1 MVGQNTLTLGE
12 VEEFLPYSYKGAK
25 VKTVIEGSVVNDCEV
40 GKETASWNSW
50 RSFLCAKG
58 V

>member
-1 MVGQNTLTLGE
+1 MVGQNTMTLGE
-12 VEEFLPYSYKGAK
+12 IEEFLPYRYKGAK

-40 GKETASWNSW
+40 GKEAASWSS
-50 RSFLCAKG
+50 RRQFICAKG

>member
-1 MVGQNTLTLGE
+1 MMGQNTLTLGE
-12 VEEFLPYSYKGAK
+12 TEEFLAYRYKGAK

-40 GKETASWNSW
+40 GKETASWIS
-50 RSFLCAKG
+50 RRQFICAKG